1 MGALIGQLLNG
12 RYEILERLGG
22 GGMAVVFKG
31 RDNFLGRPVSIKVLR
46 EQFATDG
53 EFLQRFRREAQA
65 VASLSHPN
73 IVSLFDVGQ
82 DGNTHYLVME
92 YVEGET
98 LKDKISQEGPLP
110 VVVAVDIAS
119 QILAALEQAHR
130 KRVVHRDIKP
140 HNILIT
146 PGGQVKVTDF
156 GIARAMDGST
166 LVHTGSIVGS
176 AYYFSPEQAR
186 GQPADARSDLY
197 SVGVVLYEML
207 AGSVP
212 FDGDNPL
219 SVAIKHVQEEPPSLR
234 RANPSVPFALEQV
247 VRRALAKEPERRF
260 QTAEEFRSALEAWR
274 HRRLG
279 SGGVGA
285 GFSWRDDTLVAG
297 RGEEWQW
304 PVNGKQESEDAD
316 AVSEEAGGGRR
327 RGRLLPVLAVV
338 LGVLALA
345 GYALFGFMRW
355 LQVPVVTVPD
365 LVNRSLPDAQRLLD
379 ERGLQWE
386 VVGTQHSDV
395 PANYVLRQ
403 DPPAGETVK
412 RGRTISLWISGGPE
426 WATVPDVVGRHR
438 QEAEAILDNLGL
450 GVEEGHRY
458 DEKVPEEY
466 VIDQQPPK
474 GSRVQR
480 GTKVFLTISRGPAPA
495 PFRLPNLVGSTVDE
509 ARRTLEQVRLR
520 VNRIDSRLSGFPAG
534 VVAGQDPPAGTLV
547 REGDMVDLT
556 VSSGCAATTQRTILV
571 ESDHPVTVRVVV
583 IDQAGPRTVYEAL
596 HGPGDEVA
604 VNDICWD
611 GGIARLQV
619 FFDQELKA
627 QEVLTAEG

>member
-1 MGALIGQLLNG
+1 MGVLIGQLLNG

-98 LKDKISQEGPLP
+98 LKDKIAQEGPLP
-110 VVVAVDIAS
+110 VAVAVDIAS
-119 QILAALEQAHR
+119 QILAGLEQAHR

-166 LVHTGSIVGS
+166 LVHTGGIVGS

-212 FDGDNPL
+212 FDGENPL
-219 SVAIKHVQEEPPSLR
+219 SVAIKHIQEEPPPLR
-234 RANPSVPFALEQV
+234 RANPAVPAALEQV
-247 VRRALAKEPERRF
+247 VRRALSKEPERRF
-260 QTAEEFRSALEAWR
+260 QSAEEFRNALRAWR
-274 HRRLG
+274 QGRLEVG
-279 SGGVGA
+279 EGGT
-285 GFSWRDDTLVAG
+285 SWRDDTLVAG
-297 RGEEWQW
+297 RAAEWEW
-304 PVNGKQESEDAD
+304 PANGKQDPD
-316 AVSEEAGGGRR
+316 GGGSGEEPRR
-327 RGRLLPVLAVV
+327 RARRRLATVAAAVLAA
-338 LGVLALA
+338 LGLL

-355 LQVPVVTVPD
+355 LQVPTVTVPEV
-365 LVNRSLPDAQRLLD
+365 VNRSLPDAQRLLD

-386 VVGTQHSDV
+386 VVATQHSDV

-403 DPPAGETVK
+403 DPPAGEMVK

-426 WATVPDVVGRHR
+426 WATVPDLVGRHR
-438 QEAEAILDNLGL
+438 EEAVTILENLGL
-450 GVEEGHRY
+450 GVEESHRH
-458 DEKVPEEY
+458 DDKVPEEY
-466 VIDQQPPK
+466 VIEQQPLK

-480 GTKVFLTISRGPAPA
+480 GTKVFLTISSGPAPA
-495 PFRLPNLVGSTVDE
+495 PFRIPNLVGSTVDD
-509 ARRTLEQVRLR
+509 ARRALEEVRLR
-520 VNRIDSRLSGFPAG
+520 VNRIDSRPSGFPAG
-534 VVAGQDPPAGTLV
+534 VVAEQDPPAGTLV
-547 REGDMVDLT
+547 REGDVVNLT
-556 VSSGCAATTQRTILV
+556 VSSGCAATARRTVLV
-571 ESDHPVTVRVVV
+571 DADRPVTVRVVV
-583 IDQAGPRTVYEAL
+583 IDQAGPRTVYEAQ
-596 HGPGDEVA
+596 HGPGEEVT
-604 VNDICWD
+604 VDNICWD
-611 GGIARLQV
+611 GSVARLQV
-619 FFDQELKA
+619 FFDQELRA
-627 QEVLTAEG
+627 QEVLGTEG